1 MTPSMLIR
9 AVKPSRPL
17 SILEETQVPTSHM
30 KPWSDTTMKDRRR
43 SVRSREMSHVTL
55 KMSRGP

>member
-1 MTPSMLIR
+1 MLIR
-9 AVKPSRPL
+9 AVKPSRLL

-43 SVRSREMSHVTL
+43 SICSRGMSHVTL